1 MAVVVGQYFVA
12 DNSSLRVLSDYA
24 LGLSIPMQMGTNTF
38 FQNYDSVAQ
47 LKSNVTLLLRTR
59 QGERLNQPLFGTK
72 LHRILFEPNDDEMN
86 DKITEAI
93 ETAVRYWIPELTV
106 SNIEIDQ
113 SNEMKDKNEV
123 GVKISFTAKGINAG
137 FDVDFS
143 INNNS

>member
-12 DNSSLRVLSDYA
+12 DNPSLRDLSDYA
-24 LGLSIPMQMGTNTF
+24 LGLSIPIQMGTNTF

-72 LHRILFEPNDDEMN
+72 LHQVLFEPNDEEIN
-86 DKITEAI
+86 DKISHAI
-93 ETAVRYWIPELTV
+93 ETAVRYWIPDLSV
-106 SNIEIDQ
+106 SNIQIDQ
-113 SNEMKDKNEV
+113 SNEMKDKNQV
-123 GVKISFTAKGINAG
+123 GVKISFNAKGMNAG